1 MKETINLAL
10 RLFIITAVAGLLLA
24 FVNSTTAPVI
34 AKQEQEKLQAALGKT
49 YPGAEEFNPVENDK
63 LTEIQGEN
71 PNVQQVYQAVI
82 GGNTE
87 GYVFDVLGRGG
98 YGGDIQ
104 FVVGVNGESKEIVG
118 YDILKSAETP
128 GLGSQVGEEPF
139 VGTVIGNTMEE
150 PLVAAQDPSAD
161 NDIQAIS
168 GTTIS
173 VNAILDGLN
182 SAVNALPKVS
192 E

>member
-1 MKETINLAL
+1 MKETINLAV

-34 AKQEQEKLQAALGKT
+34 AQQEADKLQAALSST
-49 YPGAEEFNPVENDK
+49 YPDAEEFIPIDEGK
-63 LTEIQGEN
+63 LTSVQEEN
-71 PNVQQVYQAVI
+71 PNIQQVYEAKK
-82 GGNTE
+82 GGETE
-87 GYVFDVLGRGG
+87 GFVFDVLGRGG

-104 FVVGVNGESKEIVG
+104 FVVGVNGESKEIIG
-118 YDILKSAETP
+118 YDVLRSAETP
-128 GLGSQVGEEPF
+128 GLGTQVSEEPF
-139 VGTVIGNTMEE
+139 KGTVIGNTMNE

-161 NDIQAIS
+161 NDVQAIS

-182 SAVNALPKVS
+182 AAVAALPAVS

>member
-1 MKETINLAL
+1 MKETINLAV

-34 AKQEQEKLQAALGKT
+34 AQQEADKLQAALSST
-49 YPGAEEFNPVENDK
+49 YPDAEEFIPIDEGK
-63 LTEIQGEN
+63 LTSVQGEN
-71 PNVQQVYQAVI
+71 PNIQQVYEAKK
-82 GGNTE
+82 GGETQ
-87 GYVFDVLGRGG
+87 GFVFDVLGRGG

-104 FVVGVNGESKEIVG
+104 FVVGVNGESKEIIG
-118 YDILKSAETP
+118 YDVLRSAETP
-128 GLGSQVGEEPF
+128 GLGTQVAEEPF
-139 VGTVIGNTMEE
+139 VGTVKGNTMEE
-150 PLVAAQDPSAD
+150 PLVAAAEPTAD
-161 NDIQAIS
+161 NDVQAIS

-182 SAVNALPKVS
+182 AAVAALPTVS

>member
-1 MKETINLAL
+1 MKETINLAV
-10 RLFIITAVAGLLLA
+10 RLFIITAVAGILLG
-24 FVNSTTAPVI
+24 FVNSTTAPII
-34 AKQEQEKLQAALGKT
+34 AQQEADKLQAALSST
-49 YPGAEEFNPVENDK
+49 YPDADEFVPVDAGK
-63 LTEIQGEN
+63 LNEIQGAN
-71 PNVQQVYQAVI
+71 PNIQQVYSANK
-82 GGNTE
+82 GGETE

-118 YDILKSAETP
+118 YDVLKSAETP
-128 GLGSQVGEEPF
+128 GLGTQVAEEPF
-139 VGTVIGNTMEE
+139 KGTVIGNTMNE
-150 PLVAAQDPSAD
+150 PLVAAQDPAAD
-161 NDIQAIS
+161 NDVQAIS

-182 SAVNALPKVS
+182 SAVAALPTVS

>member
-1 MKETINLAL
+1 MKETINLAV

-34 AKQEQEKLQAALGKT
+34 AQQEADKLQAALSST
-49 YPGAEEFNPVENDK
+49 YPDAEEFIPIDEGK
-63 LTEIQGEN
+63 LTSVQEEN
-71 PNVQQVYQAVI
+71 PNIQQVYEAKK
-82 GGNTE
+82 GGETE
-87 GYVFDVLGRGG
+87 GFVFDVLGRGG

-104 FVVGVNGESKEIVG
+104 FVVGVNGESKEIIG
-118 YDILKSAETP
+118 YDVLRSAETP
-128 GLGSQVGEEPF
+128 GLGTQVSEEPF
-139 VGTVIGNTMEE
+139 KGTVIGNTMNE

-161 NDIQAIS
+161 NDVQAIS

-182 SAVNALPKVS
+182 AAVAALPTVS